1 MIQVTFGDIPIEA
14 IEAYAKTEEPYIHSG
29 GYELTGEAAS
39 FIKSIS
45 GSMTSIQ
52 GLDVYGV
59 CHKIVEGSKKLG
71 WIWKWCFIVKI
82 VFIERKSYL
91 FSGENVLTW
100 KILHKRSAVMT
111 DFSLQVFE
119 LN

>member
-29 GYELTGEAAS
+29 GYELTREAGS
-39 FIKSIS
+39 FIKAIS

-71 WIWKWCFIVKI
+71 WIWAWLITALSECFLYIWN
-82 VFIERKSYL
+82 FE
-91 FSGENVLTW
+91 
-100 KILHKRSAVMT
+100 KILSNRSAVHT
-111 DFSLQVFE
+111 DFNFEMFE

>member
-1 MIQVTFGDIPIEA
+1 MYFLTMIQVTFGDIPIEA

-71 WIWKWCFIVKI
+71 WI
-82 VFIERKSYL
+82 
-91 FSGENVLTW
+91 
-100 KILHKRSAVMT
+100 
-111 DFSLQVFE
+111 
-119 LN
+119 